1 MMINERLYSMLN
13 CFLFL
18 SDTYNYN
25 PKNDFFSKVQIF
37 CSLFQYYR
45 VYSPIVF
52 GKKTD
57 PHGLYIRKYLPKLK
71 KFPDNYIFEPWTAPL
86 SVQKVTYKVAF
97 N

>member
-1 MMINERLYSMLN
+1 MINERLYSMLN

-18 SDTYNYN
+18 SDTYNYSR
-25 PKNDFFSKVQIF
+25 KNDLFKSSMFSF
-37 CSLFQYYR
+37 LLLFQYYR